1 MYNNAEMT
9 KLACLLAKANIPFE
23 LVAWE
28 CGGEPTLQIAYPNK
42 EHCLV
47 DAVSHKYSYGGT
59 KGLIE
64 VMGSVNPDLL
74 EGDSVRGW
82 LTANEAFQF
91 FAKM

>member
-1 MYNNAEMT
+1 MTINPEIT

-23 LVAWE
+23 LVAWD
-28 CGGEPTLQIAYPNK
+28 CGGEPTIQIASPSK

-47 DAVSHKYSYGGT
+47 DAVSHRYSYGGT
-59 KGLIE
+59 QGLIE
-64 VMGSVNPDLL
+64 VMGSANPNLPVRD
-74 EGDSVRGW
+74 VRGW